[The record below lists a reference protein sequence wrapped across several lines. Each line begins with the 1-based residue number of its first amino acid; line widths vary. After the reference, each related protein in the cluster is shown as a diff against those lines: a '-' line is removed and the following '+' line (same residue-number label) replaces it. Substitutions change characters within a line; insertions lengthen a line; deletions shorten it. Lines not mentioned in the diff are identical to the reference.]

1 MYKPTF
7 IINNSYQPGV
17 DHDSSKDNTGDVKGI
32 KDQEHQQMS
41 KSSTHIGNN
50 IDRMASKQKVA
61 RTGDRD
67 RERA

>member
-17 DHDSSKDNTGDVKGI
+17 DHDPSKDNTGDVKGI

-50 IDRMASKQKVA
+50 IDRM
-61 RTGDRD
+61 G
-67 RERA
+67 